1 MNVYVDTSAALKL
14 WIDEPQAEAV
24 RLALEDARQVASSV
38 LIRVEAASTLA
49 RLLRERRVSAAH
61 VGVVQAEVDFHLTVI
76 RVLELNEHVIELAA
90 QLCAKH
96 QLKSLD
102 ALHLA
107 TALILRVLDP
117 VPWVFMTFDLKLGRA
132 ASAEGLTVWPV
143 VAPPPPG
150 LREDRLSVWA
160 AAPR

>member
-38 LIRVEAASTLA
+38 LIRVEGASTLA

-61 VGVVQAEVDFHLTVI
+61 AGLVQAEVDFHLTVI

-90 QLCAKH
+90 KLCARH
-96 QLKSLD
+96 PLKSLD

-107 TALILRVLDP
+107 SALILSVLDP

-143 VAPPPPG
+143 VAPSSPG
-150 LREDRLSVWA
+150 LREDRLSV
-160 AAPR
+160 